1 MLPPERTLLRTTF
14 EPFWRTLPLSDV
26 ASSPSSPQRRE
37 ARVSSLEHDRREDR
51 IARGH
56 RKGGGIYPNRRIL
69 RTLPLSCSAI
79 FLLGVL
85 TGCSTAP
92 SQPEDDAANNAA
104 AVDALN
110 TWWKGFIP
118 APPKKAG
125 TVTPGDTLAFGGRA
139 HYVPKHVQTRKEA
152 EDDVED
158 AQFMEHMMAPVRG
171 FSVKGRT
178 VTVLTNLTQDPA
190 GIGAAQEL
198 CHTLGGFVWA
208 NDNRQFGLE
217 DIRVTGANEELLSSR
232 LGLRGKV
239 R

>member
-1 MLPPERTLLRTTF
+1 M
-14 EPFWRTLPLSDV
+14 SNV
-26 ASSPSSPQRRE
+26 ASPSTSPQRRE
-37 ARVSSLEHDRREDR
+37 SRVSILEHDRRADR
-51 IARGH
+51 VARGH
-56 RKGGGIYPNRRIL
+56 RKGAIYRNGLTL
-69 RTLPLSCSAI
+69 RTLLISCSAI

-92 SQPEDDAANNAA
+92 PQPEDDAAND
-104 AVDALN
+104 AVAVEALN
-110 TWWKGFIP
+110 TWWKGFTP
-118 APPKKAG
+118 VPPEKAG
-125 TVTPGDTLAFGGRA
+125 TVTPGHTFTSGGRA
-139 HYVPKHVQTRKEA
+139 HYVPKHVQTRKEE

-178 VTVLTNLTQDPA
+178 VTVLTNLTRDPA
-190 GIGAAQEL
+190 GLGAAQEL

-217 DIRVTGANEELLSSR
+217 DIRVTGANGELLSSR